1 MTTPPVTDYV
11 DPIGSIRRSQMI
23 STYGIGGVVDLE
35 KGSFMPLGLDDLDSA
50 TRLPSLSIREP
61 RLEAMLGVSGF
72 RLGPAEEKERGGSRV
87 NARRTAPAVRFPEWH
102 ECPRCHRLGEENAPF
117 DTSADGSRLVCTA
130 CGGGSAFANPV
141 RFVTACRNGHID
153 NFPWVWWAHRD
164 REAGDCDRP
173 ALYLR
178 SHGRSAA
185 LADLYVE
192 CLGCQTDGKP
202 TRRSLGDAFGEEAL
216 AGGRCLGRRPWLGD
230 READCESRSRVLQRG
245 ASNVHF
251 PVVCSSLSIPPAS
264 EAIMLILAEMATLLE
279 AVPPEALAG
288 TLQGLASNWDLPVES
303 VAAAWRRMNSD
314 GALYQGLTEKIA
326 RAEEYAALGES
337 RHDPVVAGV
346 TPEFENTVAAAPAP
360 LSPWFDLVGG
370 VSRLREVR
378 ALAGFSRI
386 DPYPVSAER
395 VREALGRGLIAPLSR
410 NWKPWLPAAEIRGE
424 GLFLRFRTEAVDA
437 WIASNP
443 AFISRAGDLDLR
455 GGRAAADRGIERDYS
470 VTPRLLLV
478 HSFAHALV
486 RQISIECGY
495 SASALR
501 ERLYVAEEDDPSGAM
516 NGVLIYTGSADS
528 EGSLGGLVRLAS
540 PELLTPIFLRALSA
554 AGWCGSDPVCLETEP
569 SQAGERISGAA
580 CHCCLLLPE
589 TACEKFNRELD
600 RVALVGSRDL
610 GVTGYFENGATV

>member
-1 MTTPPVTDYV
+1 MTTAPVTDFV
-11 DPIGSIRRSQMI
+11 DPIGSIRRSQLI
-23 STYGIGGVVDLE
+23 STYGIGGIVDLE
-35 KGSFMPLGLDDLDSA
+35 KGSFMPLGLDDLEGA

-72 RLGPAEEKERGGSRV
+72 RLGPAEEKERGGFRV
-87 NARRTAPAVRFPEWH
+87 NARRTAPAIRFPEWH
-102 ECPRCHRLGEENAPF
+102 ECPRCHRLGQEQAPF
-117 DTSADGSRLVCTA
+117 ELAADGSRLVCLA
-130 CGGGSAFANPV
+130 CGGGNAYTNPV
-141 RFVTACRNGHID
+141 RFITACRQGHID
-153 NFPWVWWAHRD
+153 DFPWIWWAHRD
-164 REAGDCDRP
+164 RETGECDSP

-192 CLGCQTDGKP
+192 CRGCQTDGQS
-202 TRRSLGDAFGEEAL
+202 TRRSLGDAFGEDAL
-216 AGGRCLGRRPWLGD
+216 GGGRCSGRRPWLGD
-230 READCESRSRVLQRG
+230 RETDCEGGRRVLQRG

-264 EAIMLILAEMATLLE
+264 EAIMQILSESAALLA
-279 AVPPEALAG
+279 AVPAEALPA
-288 TLQGLASNWDLPVES
+288 TLQGLASNWEIPFETVM
-303 VAAAWRRMNSD
+303 AAWRQMSND
-314 GALYQGLTEKIA
+314 GPAHQGLTEKVA
-326 RAEEYAALGES
+326 RAEEYAALSAS

-346 TPEFENTVAAAPAP
+346 TPEFENTVMAAPHE
-360 LSPWFDLVGG
+360 LSAWFDLVGG

-395 VREALGRGLIAPLSR
+395 VREALARKFIAPVSKT
-410 NWKPWLPAAEIRGE
+410 WKPWLPAAEIRGE
-424 GLFLRFRTEAVDA
+424 GLFLRFRTETVNA
-437 WIASNP
+437 WIAANP
-443 AFISRAGDLDLR
+443 ALSARAGELDRR
-455 GGRAAADRGIERDYS
+455 GALAAAERGYDRDYT

-478 HSFAHALV
+478 HSFAHALI

-501 ERLYVAEEDDPSGAM
+501 ERLYIAEDDEPSGAM
-516 NGVLIYTGSADS
+516 HGVLIYTGSADS
-528 EGSLGGLVRLAS
+528 EGSLGGLVRLAT
-540 PELLTPIFLRALSA
+540 PALLTPIVQRALAA

-569 SQAGERISGAA
+569 AQAGERISGAA

-600 RVALVGSRDL
+600 RVALVGSDDL
-610 GVTGYFENGATV
+610 GIVGYFSNGTNL

>member
-1 MTTPPVTDYV
+1 MPNPPVTDFV
-11 DPIGSIRRSQMI
+11 DPIGSIRRSQLI
-23 STYGIGGVVDLE
+23 STYGIGAIVDLE
-35 KGSFMPLGLDDLDSA
+35 KGSFMPLGLDDLESP

-72 RLGPAEEKERGGSRV
+72 RLGPAEEKERGGFRV

-102 ECPRCHRLGEENAPF
+102 ECPKCHRLGQEHAPF
-117 DTSADGSRLVCTA
+117 DTADDGSRLVCLA
-130 CGGGSAFANPV
+130 CGGASAFTNPV
-141 RFVTACRNGHID
+141 RFITACRQGHID

-164 REAGDCDRP
+164 REGGECDNP
-173 ALYLR
+173 VLYLR

-192 CLGCQTDGKP
+192 CRGCQTDDKP

-216 AGGRCLGRRPWLGD
+216 GSGRCSGRRPWLGD
-230 READCESRSRVLQRG
+230 RETDCDGSMRVLQRG

-264 EAIMLILAEMATLLE
+264 EAVMQILAEVAWQLDAVPEGALAETLL
-279 AVPPEALAG
+279 G
-288 TLQGLASNWDLPVES
+288 FASMWNLPVEA
-303 VAAAWRRMNSD
+303 VAAAWRQMTND
-314 GALYQGLTEKIA
+314 GGVHQGLTEKIA

-337 RHDPVVAGV
+337 RHDPTVAGV
-346 TPEFENTVAAAPAP
+346 IPEFENTVNPAPAP

-378 ALAGFSRI
+378 AIAGFSRI

-395 VREALGRGLIAPLSR
+395 VREALHRKLIAPLSQS
-410 NWKPWLPAAEIRGE
+410 WKPWLPAAEIRGE
-424 GLFLRFRTEAVDA
+424 GLFLRFRTATVDA
-437 WIASNP
+437 WISANP
-443 AFISRAGDLDLR
+443 EFAERSRDLDQR
-455 GGRAAADRGIERDYS
+455 SARIAANRGIERDYT

-478 HSFAHALV
+478 HSFAHALI

-501 ERLYVAEEDDPSGAM
+501 ERLYVAEDDEPSGGM

-528 EGSLGGLVRLAS
+528 EGSLGGLVRLAA
-540 PELLTPIFLRALSA
+540 PELLIPIVMRTLSS

-569 SQAGERISGAA
+569 AQAGERISGAA

-600 RVALVGSRDL
+600 RVALVGSEEL
-610 GVTGYFENGATV
+610 SVTGFFDVRDPL